1 MHCGN
6 RLSGVFTAQ
15 QISMFPQPKRPSRW
29 LRLLL
34 IGGAGLGALLLA
46 LAYLAAARGDLS
58 TVLIA
63 SFAAVVPAIAFVM
76 VILSLD
82 RYEHEPL
89 RTVVYAFCW
98 GAIGAVI
105 FSVIAEA
112 IFAGIAV
119 AAAGEEAASALTL
132 IVAAPV
138 IEEAFKGIALLLM
151 LRYYRHELDSVL
163 DGLVYGAIIGIGFA
177 MTENIGYFIQA
188 YQEDGASGLGE
199 LFIFRVVINGFGHAM
214 YTGVIG
220 AAVGWSRS
228 RYRQGTARF
237 VVPVLGYCAGVLLH
251 MLWNGGVV
259 AIAALQGDDASL
271 WTVMLVEAPLFV
283 LPPLVILYLVARRGG
298 QHELAVMRD
307 QLREEVALGVL
318 SPAEYEEITSAAQRR
333 TRMKH
338 ARQSAGWNGWKRQ
351 RAFYE
356 VAGDLAFRKHHASVD
371 HLVTAADQMAIEQS
385 RMAIG
390 ARRRQLPQ

>member
-1 MHCGN
+1 M
-6 RLSGVFTAQ
+6 
-15 QISMFPQPKRPSRW
+15 
-29 LRLLL
+29 
-34 IGGAGLGALLLA
+34 GGAGLGALLLA
-46 LAYLAAARGDLS
+46 LAYLAAAGGDIS
-58 TVLIA
+58 TVMIA
-63 SFAAVVPAIAFVM
+63 SIAAVAPAIAFVM

-89 RTVVYAFCW
+89 RAVAYAFCW

-119 AAAGEEAASALTL
+119 AAAGEAAASALTL

-138 IEEAFKGIALLLM
+138 IEEAFKGIVLLLL

-199 LFIFRVVINGFGHAM
+199 LFIFRVVVNGFGHAM

-220 AAVGWSRS
+220 ATVGWSRS
-228 RYRQGTARF
+228 RYRQGTARY
-237 VVPVLGYCAGVLLH
+237 VAPVLGYGAGVLLH

-298 QHELAVMRD
+298 QHELAVMRE
-307 QLREEVALGVL
+307 QLRDEVTLGVL
-318 SPAEYEEITSAAQRR
+318 SAAEYDEITSTAQRR
-333 TRMKH
+333 VKMKS
-338 ARQSAGWNGWKRQ
+338 ARKHGGWNGWKRQ

-356 VAGDLAFRKHHASVD
+356 TAGDLAFRKHHAAND
-371 HLVTAADQMAIEQS
+371 HLATAADAIAIAQS
-385 RMAIG
+385 RTDIG
-390 ARRRQLPQ
+390 VRRRQLPLQSN